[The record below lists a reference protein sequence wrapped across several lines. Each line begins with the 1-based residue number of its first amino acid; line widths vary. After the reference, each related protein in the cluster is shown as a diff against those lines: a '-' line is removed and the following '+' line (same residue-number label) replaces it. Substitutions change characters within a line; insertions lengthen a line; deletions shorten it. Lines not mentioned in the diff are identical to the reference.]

1 MRSFAWFV
9 TVILATLVVVVAIW
23 QFRVALWLFLFSL
36 AIAAAIRSP
45 IERLKNQGLPLRV
58 ALSLIYTLVIGS
70 LTLLLIF
77 AGRFLLNELKE
88 LSNDFATGYLYILV
102 MWPKGN
108 LLQQAIA
115 EQLPTIETIS
125 LAVGESEGAVLQTLL
140 GTTSSFIEIISQLI
154 LILLLSIYWVADEIR
169 FERLWLSLV
178 PVESRPRA
186 RDTWRTIE
194 ANVGSYIR
202 SEMAQ
207 SLLAGFLL
215 GLGFWPLGLEYPI
228 LLALIGALA
237 WLIPFAGVLLALVP
251 VAIVGLLNGPGI
263 AILAAAYTLFV
274 FVVLEKVIEPQ
285 LFNRRRFS
293 GLLLLLVVMASIV
306 LFGFPGLILGP
317 PLSVAIQI
325 FFGHV
330 FYQQFKVVPQKVTP
344 ELAELK
350 QRLND
355 MQAAIARAEKG
366 PSPVVVNMV
375 ERLTHLVEKVEKTQ
389 SISQAEAATG
399 NNEP

>member
-1 MRSFAWFV
+1 M
-9 TVILATLVVVVAIW
+9 
-23 QFRVALWLFLFSL
+23 
-36 AIAAAIRSP
+36 
-45 IERLKNQGLPLRV
+45 
-58 ALSLIYTLVIGS
+58 
-70 LTLLLIF
+70 
-77 AGRFLLNELKE
+77 
-88 LSNDFATGYLYILV
+88 
-102 MWPKGN
+102 
-108 LLQQAIA
+108 
-115 EQLPTIETIS
+115 
-125 LAVGESEGAVLQTLL
+125 LQTLL
-140 GTTSSFIEIISQLI
+140 GTTSSFLEIISQLL
-154 LILLLSIYWVADEIR
+154 LILLLSVYWVADEIR
-169 FERLWLSLV
+169 FERLWLSLI

-293 GLLLLLVVMASIV
+293 GLLLLLVVMACIV

-355 MQAAIARAEKG
+355 MQAAIARAEKE

-375 ERLTHLVEKVEKTQ
+375 ERLTHLVEKAEKTQ
-389 SISQAEAATG
+389 SISQSEAATG